1 MDLQNPDDRLFMST
15 VYEDIAFELLS
26 LGLLLD
32 EVHVRVVKAP
42 ETVGVEDLKNRQPCR
57 LSSGQKRRFA
67 IATDLSMSPGIL
79 VVATPPQAL
88 FPEHG
93 VILSSCLKRQALK
106 DNCQL

>member
-1 MDLQNPDDRLFMST
+1 MVFQNSDDRLFIST
-15 VYEDIAFELLS
+15 AYENMAFELLN
-26 LGLLLD
+26 LGLPLD
-32 EVHVRVVKAP
+32 EVHVRVEKAL

-57 LSSGQKRRFA
+57 LSSGQKRRVA

-93 VILSSCLKRQALK
+93 VILSSCLKRSSTQR
-106 DNCQL
+106 